1 MDPSL
6 TQSQPEAPAAASATE
21 VRNSNPDRRSNA
33 HRPLRW
39 YRPDLLYEVCIRTI
53 DGTFFFDPKAHGDI
67 AAAFHAIFARAQ
79 KRTGVAVFAYFALS
93 NHYHG
98 LFAAPNADAMADFLS
113 HAHAAM
119 ARLANRTWK
128 RAGRVFAAT
137 AHVVPVIPDE
147 VTVADRL
154 TYIMGQA
161 LKAGVAPDLLSWPGA
176 HTNAALL
183 SGEPV
188 AGLHFDHHRQTLD
201 RRLKD
206 GPKPDA
212 AYTSQH
218 EVRLSVVPCWQHLD
232 QDEVRARYRA
242 AGAAALDR
250 WGPTDPPF
258 VQVHDPDEIP
268 IDEASAQGA
277 ELPPPE
283 APEVPEAPAAQPPA
297 EPATRPTPA
306 RRRSRPLRVH
316 AACEAA
322 RKAYLADYKA
332 LCQAWEVARERLC
345 EETDRVLRGEVG
357 QAVVFPLHTFPGV
370 VRSDRGR

>member
-1 MDPSL
+1 MDPNL
-6 TQSQPEAPAAASATE
+6 TQSHPEAPVAAPAAE
-21 VRNSNPDRRSNA
+21 VPKSKDDRRSNA

-53 DGTFFFDPKAHGDI
+53 DGTFFFDPTAHGGI

-79 KRTGVAVFAYFALS
+79 KRTGVSVFAYFALS

-128 RAGRVFAAT
+128 RSGRVFAAT
-137 AHVVPVIPDE
+137 AHVVPVLPDE
-147 VTVADRL
+147 LTVADRL

-188 AGLHFDHHRQTLD
+188 AGVHFDYHRQTLD

-212 AYTSQH
+212 AYSSRH

-258 VQVHDPDEIP
+258 VQVHDLAEIP
-268 IDEASAQGA
+268 VDDGPPQGT
-277 ELPPPE
+277 EPPP
-283 APEVPEAPAAQPPA
+283 PEVPEASAELPPA

-316 AACEAA
+316 AVCEAA

-332 LCQAWEVARERLC
+332 LCQAWEEARERLC
-345 EETDRVLRGEVG
+345 EQTERVLRGEVG